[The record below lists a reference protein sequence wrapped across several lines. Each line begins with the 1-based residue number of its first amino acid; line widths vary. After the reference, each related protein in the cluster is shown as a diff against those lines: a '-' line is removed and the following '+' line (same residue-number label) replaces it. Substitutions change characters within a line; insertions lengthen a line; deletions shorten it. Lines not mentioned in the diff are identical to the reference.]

1 MRLDLSEEKVLS
13 TRDVLEI
20 IFPNKKTR
28 IASRIFLDW
37 LKERGGQATKNAVSN
52 FANALQDEKFSN
64 KGIPIKY
71 SRRNFYMTIL
81 RNLINLGFIQ
91 RNVPIWDDRSRRTLY
106 VYMRNIFDIPQKP
119 PSVGF
124 WRISYYICRKWNNEW
139 EHGED

>member
-91 RNVPIWDDRSRRTLY
+91 RNVPIWDDKSRRTLY